1 MILKFL
7 KKRKFKHEIQDIKQE
22 IQYIRQDVINNYY
35 LNLEIFKNQI
45 YLLKDL
51 NIFKEFTSNIK
62 FYSESDCAYN
72 SNDCKYPEATLDG
85 LIRKPLFTNK
95 IKSIF
100 KENASLLD
108 IGCGAG
114 GIVFDALMQGIP
126 GFGIDG
132 SDYNKKTGYMYWS
145 ILKNNLLTCD
155 ATKKYYFKKNE
166 EFFKFKVISSW
177 ECLEHIPENNIPDF
191 LFNIYQNL
199 DDDGYFVGSIS
210 KLPYEK
216 DGIVYHV
223 TLKDNTWWEDK
234 FRQCNFKMLHIE
246 DSPFEFEEFCR
257 GTGRGWQDLHT
268 NYVRNPENGILFVA
282 RKSI

>member
-1 MILKFL
+1 MILKFF
-7 KKRKFKHEIQDIKQE
+7 KKRKFKYEIQDIKQE

-51 NIFKEFTSNIK
+51 NTFKEFTSNIK

-126 GFGIDG
+126 AFGIDG
-132 SDYNKKTGYMYWS
+132 SNYNKKTGYMYWS

-155 ATKKYYFKKNE
+155 ATKNYYFKKSDE
-166 EFFKFKVISSW
+166 PFRFKVISSW
-177 ECLEHIPENNIPDF
+177 ECLEHIPEKNIPNF
-191 LFNIYQNL
+191 LKNIYQNL
-199 DDDGYFVGSIS
+199 DSDGYFIGSIS

-234 FRQCNFKMLHIE
+234 FRQCNFKILNIE
-246 DSPFEFEEFCR
+246 DSPFELEEFCR

-268 NYVRNPENGILFVA
+268 NYIRNPENGILFVA
-282 RKSI
+282 RKVL